1 MKLDGF
7 ASLELSKYLRIFV
20 VIISSLAFEEN
31 ISNNTN

>member
-7 ASLELSKYLRIFV
+7 TLLELSKYLRIFV
-20 VIISSLAFEEN
+20 VIILCLAFEEN